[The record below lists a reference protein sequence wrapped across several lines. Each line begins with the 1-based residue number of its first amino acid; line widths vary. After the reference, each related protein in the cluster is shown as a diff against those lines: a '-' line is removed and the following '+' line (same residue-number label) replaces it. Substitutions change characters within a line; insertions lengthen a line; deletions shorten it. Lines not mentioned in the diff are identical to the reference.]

1 MLHNTSKII
10 QGATESW
17 FVNYHC
23 SLYIGRPLDA
33 SENVFVFMFG
43 LAVFGAIQDYSRKSV
58 WHLQIMIINECSDYH
73 CKMCNPQICSPLFW
87 DLFLI
92 TLLLIKNIADS
103 LLQCAQNEMSQL
115 SMAVCPTNYTL
126 SCIYAERNENNHPIA
141 TCNNLPLSY

>member
-43 LAVFGAIQDYSRKSV
+43 LAVFGAIQDSSRKSV
-58 WHLQIMIINECSDYH
+58 TFADYDY
-73 CKMCNPQICSPLFW
+73 KWVLW
-87 DLFLI
+87 
-92 TLLLIKNIADS
+92 
-103 LLQCAQNEMSQL
+103 
-115 SMAVCPTNYTL
+115 
-126 SCIYAERNENNHPIA
+126 
-141 TCNNLPLSY
+141 LPL